1 MTTTDSLQLTEHEI
15 LALLAFNDVE
25 STALT
30 REIFRLT
37 PQAGN
42 EQLTKAGMTTLLV
55 RGLAELNQGD
65 LVLKGPTEFIAAVM
79 ATAGEW
85 LEIALLTPDRNH
97 VMFAVASAGGVFVAN
112 ANGNGTHGFTPLKND
127 RPVLKFGVDA
137 AAHYLRDSG
146 SEPDG
151 SGSTARRPVAAQM
164 KHHGLGVQ
172 PRTANLMVD
181 ESGTWHLATGEGAE
195 LVKREVDESV
205 ALELFEQALDLDHGT
220 IGSE

>member
-15 LALLAFNDVE
+15 LALLAFNDGE

-37 PQAGN
+37 PQADN

-55 RGLAELNQGD
+55 RGLAELSDSD

-79 ATAGEW
+79 ATAGDW
-85 LEIALLTPDRNH
+85 LEIALVTPERNH
-97 VMFAVASAGGVFVAN
+97 VMFAVASAGGAFVAN

-127 RPVLKFGVDA
+127 RPVLKFGLDA
-137 AAHYLRDSG
+137 AAHYLGDSG
-146 SEPDG
+146 LEPDG
-151 SGSTARRPVAAQM
+151 SGSPGRRPVAAQI

-172 PRTANLMVD
+172 SKTANLMVD
-181 ESGTWHLATGEGAE
+181 ESGTWQLATGDGDQLA
-195 LVKREVDESV
+195 KREVDGSV
-205 ALELFEQALDLDHGT
+205 ALELFEEALELDHDT
-220 IGSE
+220 TGSE

>member
-15 LALLAFNDVE
+15 LALLAFNDGE

-55 RGLAELNQGD
+55 RGLAEMNQDD
-65 LVLKGPTEFIAAVM
+65 LVLKGPTEFLAAVM

-85 LEIALLTPDRNH
+85 LEVALLTPDRNH

-127 RPVLKFGVDA
+127 SPVLKFGLDA
-137 AAHYLRDSG
+137 AAHYLGVSG
-146 SEPDG
+146 PESGGSSPD
-151 SGSTARRPVAAQM
+151 ARRPVAAQI

-181 ESGTWHLATGEGAE
+181 ESGTWQLATGEGDE

-205 ALELFEQALDLDHGT
+205 ALELFEKALDLDNGT